1 MIQLIMNL
9 AMFFL
14 VPFILLPC
22 FVIIAM
28 SLSGMIRTYQ
38 EYNPSGLENRR
49 ARNASELAAINISLR
64 PSSSDVPCNTRRE
77 KTPHRVP
84 SHTTP
89 QHS

>member
-1 MIQLIMNL
+1 MIQLIMSL
-9 AMFFL
+9 AAFFL

-28 SLSGMIRTYQ
+28 SLRGMIHSYR
-38 EYNPSGLENRR
+38 EYNPSELENRR
-49 ARNASELAAINISLR
+49 ARKASELAAMNTSLR
-64 PSSSDVPCNTRRE
+64 CSSDVPDIARGVTA
-77 KTPHRVP
+77 HRLL